1 MRHNEYTPET
11 FRMHFL
17 TSAFVLSQKSLLTRV
32 KTDFAGASK
41 RCFATFRMH
50 GLAILRHFV
59 CKGSV
64 FCDISYAR
72 LRHIEYM
79 VRHFVC
85 KSETFRMQM

>member
-17 TSAFVLSQKSLLTRV
+17 TSAFDLSQKLTFSG
-32 KTDFAGASK
+32 DYAGNVDTSK
-41 RCFATFRMH
+41 RGFATFRMH
-50 GLAILRHFV
+50 GLAVLRHFV

-85 KSETFRMQM
+85 NSETFRMQN